1 MQPIFIHT
9 QLLEAMDD
17 INQSER
23 IRTYSWED
31 QTIGAKVGAT
41 LSGIAY
47 LQGIVEGKYPAA
59 AIASTLDMQVESVEE
74 GKVVFSLV
82 PQEFHYNPI
91 GTVHGG
97 VFCTML
103 DSALA
108 CAIHSTLPAGTGY
121 TSLELK
127 VNFVRPLTIN
137 TGKVKAIGTLI
148 HRGRSIATAEGK
160 IVDEQGKLYAHATT
174 TCMLFQW

>member
-1 MQPIFIHT
+1 MLPDESPTIQRT
-9 QLLEAMDD
+9 
-17 INQSER
+17 
-23 IRTYSWED
+23 RTYSWED

-41 LSGIAY
+41 LSGLDY
-47 LQGIVEGKYPAA
+47 LLGMMAGKYPAP
-59 AIASTLDMQVESVEE
+59 AIANTLDMRLDSVEV
-74 GKVVFSLV
+74 GKVVFSIV

-91 GTVHGG
+91 GAVHGG

-121 TSLELK
+121 TTLELK
-127 VNFVRPLTIN
+127 VNFIRPLTIR
-137 TGKVKAIGTLI
+137 TGNVLAIGTLV
-148 HRGRSIATAEGK
+148 HAGRSVATAEGK

-174 TCMLFQW
+174 TCMIFPGK